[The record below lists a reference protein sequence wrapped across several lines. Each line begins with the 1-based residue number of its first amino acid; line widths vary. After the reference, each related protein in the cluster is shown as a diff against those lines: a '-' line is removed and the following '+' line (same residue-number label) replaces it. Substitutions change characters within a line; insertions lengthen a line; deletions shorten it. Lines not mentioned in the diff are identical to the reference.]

1 VTLLVQ
7 RGDEEPGRTPS
18 TLHRPVRAVSIPAAI
33 DADPTLGGVVHDCNL
48 VDAQNYG
55 RFEYNGSTTS
65 GAVHAAGHG
74 VRFLV
79 AQPGPSFS
87 VADVYAGWVEALR
100 NLGQQVFEY
109 NLDDRLAF
117 YGSVLLETEEEGRF
131 KKALTGEQAIELAVN
146 GLYAAILKTRPHVL
160 LVISAFFTGP
170 ELLHIT
176 RSAGV
181 KVVVVHTESPYE
193 DDRQLAVAHHADLN
207 LVNDKI
213 SLDTFREISR
223 AEYFPQAYRPS
234 VHYPGFPQAH
244 QPCDFAWV
252 GTGFPSRVEF
262 FEAMDLV
269 RYRRGARRELEA
281 PRRRL
286 AAPAVRGERPR
297 RLLRQHRRRG
307 PVPGGEGGLNL
318 YRREAHAAD
327 KADGWSMGP
336 REVEMAACGLFFL
349 RDPRPEGDEVLDML
363 PTFAT
368 PEDASEQLRWYLGH
382 DGEREAAARK
392 AREAIQDRTF
402 DKHAARLL
410 RLLEGE

>member
-1 VTLLVQ
+1 
-7 RGDEEPGRTPS
+7 
-18 TLHRPVRAVSIPAAI
+18 
-33 DADPTLGGVVHDCNL
+33 
-48 VDAQNYG
+48 
-55 RFEYNGSTTS
+55 
-65 GAVHAAGHG
+65 

-262 FEAMDLV
+262 FEAMDLSGIDV
-269 RYRRGARRELEA
+269 ALGGNWKLLDDDSPLLPFVVNDLEDCFDNTDAADLYR
-281 PRRRL
+281 
-286 AAPAVRGERPR
+286 AAKV
-297 RLLRQHRRRG
+297 
-307 PVPGGEGGLNL
+307 GLNL

-402 DKHAARLL
+402 DQHAARLL
-410 RLLEGE
+410 RLLERV

>member
-1 VTLLVQ
+1 
-7 RGDEEPGRTPS
+7 
-18 TLHRPVRAVSIPAAI
+18 
-33 DADPTLGGVVHDCNL
+33 
-48 VDAQNYG
+48 
-55 RFEYNGSTTS
+55 
-65 GAVHAAGHG
+65 

-146 GLYAAILKTRPHVL
+146 GLYAAILKTRPHIL

-193 DDRQLAVAHHADLN
+193 DDRQLAIAHHADLN

-262 FEAMDLV
+262 FEAMDLDGIDV
-269 RYRRGARRELEA
+269 ALGGNWKLLDDDSPLLPFVVNDLEDCFDNTDAADLYRAAKVGLE
-281 PRRRL
+281 
-286 AAPAVRGERPR
+286 
-297 RLLRQHRRRG
+297 
-307 PVPGGEGGLNL
+307 PVP
-318 YRREAHAAD
+318 A
-327 KADGWSMGP
+327 
-336 REVEMAACGLFFL
+336 
-349 RDPRPEGDEVLDML
+349 
-363 PTFAT
+363 
-368 PEDASEQLRWYLGH
+368 
-382 DGEREAAARK
+382 
-392 AREAIQDRTF
+392 
-402 DKHAARLL
+402 
-410 RLLEGE
+410 